1 MTLRV
6 LTTPRPHGEP
16 ADVGPDPAQAPG
28 TQPTPGRDPADPG
41 PSAGRPGAPVGW
53 VPPRRLGVQAGEAA
67 LDRAIQEVGEILLS
81 QQDPAGYWVH
91 ELEADVTITSEYL
104 LLRRWLGI
112 ADPALEAKAVR
123 HLKAIQLA
131 AGGWPIYHNGPA
143 NLSATVKAYFALKLA
158 GVPPGAPE
166 MLRARQTVLELG
178 GITKVNVFTRI
189 LLALFG
195 EFDWQGV
202 PCMPVEI
209 CLLPRWFYFNLYQI
223 SYWSRTVLV
232 PLLIIFAHRPVR
244 PVPRFARLDEL
255 YLEPREL
262 ATYSLPRDPKIF
274 AWRNVFLVVDRLLR
288 IHDRFV
294 PRSFRRPAIEVA
306 TRWLL
311 ERMQGE
317 GGLGGI
323 FPAMANSVIALTCLG
338 YPPDHP
344 AVRKALAEI
353 DALRIETADSL
364 RVQPCLSPVWDTALT
379 INALIEAGLPP
390 DHPALVRA
398 GAWLLAKQTRRSG
411 DWRLKSP
418 GTEPGGWA
426 FQFENEFYPDVDDT
440 AVVLM
445 GLRKIRVAD
454 EEAKTRAIARGL
466 NWVLAQQGSDGGW
479 GAYDKDND
487 RMVFNRIPFAD
498 HGALMDPS
506 TEDLAGRVLEAF
518 GYLGFRPDEPAAAK
532 ALAFLK
538 ARQCWDGS
546 WYGRWGG
553 NYLYGTWS
561 VLAGLASV
569 GEDREAPYVRK
580 AAAWLLTRQNP
591 DGGWGESCYSY
602 DDPRTAGMGKST
614 ASQTAWALMGL
625 LYAGEAGSPAVVRG
639 IRFLLETRA
648 PHGLWDEREFTGTGF
663 PRVFYL
669 RYHGYARYFPLWAL
683 ALYRRCLQDN
693 GARQESV
700 TRLRAADLRR

>member
-1 MTLRV
+1 V
-6 LTTPRPHGEP
+6 VE
-16 ADVGPDPAQAPG
+16 
-28 TQPTPGRDPADPG
+28 
-41 PSAGRPGAPVGW
+41 S
-53 VPPRRLGVQAGEAA
+53 
-67 LDRAIQEVGEILLS
+67 LLS
-81 QQDPAGYWVH
+81 QQDPAGYWVA
-91 ELEADVTITSEYL
+91 ELEADATITSEYL

-112 ADPALEAKAVR
+112 ADPELEAKAVR
-123 HLKAIQLA
+123 HLQGIQLA
-131 AGGWPIYHNGPA
+131 DGGWPIYHNGPA
-143 NLSATVKAYFALKLA
+143 DLSATVKAYFALKLA

-195 EFDWQGV
+195 EFDWRGV

-209 CLLPRWFYFNLYQI
+209 CLLPRWFYFNLHQI

-255 YLEPREL
+255 HLVPRDQ
-262 ATYSLPRDPKIF
+262 ATYSLPRDPEIF
-274 AWRNVFLVVDRLLR
+274 TWRNFFLVVDCLLR

-306 TRWLL
+306 TRWML

-323 FPAMANSVIALTCLG
+323 FPAMANSVIALTALG
-338 YPPDHP
+338 YPLDHP
-344 AVRKALAEI
+344 AVRKALAAI

-379 INALIEAGLPP
+379 INALVEAGIPP

-398 GAWLLAKQTRRSG
+398 GAWLLSKQTQRSG

-418 GTEPGGWA
+418 RTEPGGWA

-445 GLRKIRVAD
+445 ALRKIRLPD

-466 NWVLAQQGSDGGW
+466 NWVLALQGSDGGW
-479 GAYDKDND
+479 GAYDKDNN
-487 RMVFNRIPFAD
+487 RMIFNRIPFAD

-518 GYLGFRPDEPAAAK
+518 GYLGFRSDEPAAAK

-538 ARQCWDGS
+538 RRQCWDGS
-546 WYGRWGG
+546 WYGRWGV

-569 GEDREAPYVRK
+569 GEDREGSHVRK
-580 AAAWLLTRQNP
+580 AVAWLLTRQNP
-591 DGGWGESCYSY
+591 DGGWGESCYTY
-602 DDPRTAGMGKST
+602 GDARTAGMGKST
-614 ASQTAWALMGL
+614 ASQTAWALLGL
-625 LYAGEAGSPAVVRG
+625 LHAGEVGSPAVDRG

-648 PHGLWDEREFTGTGF
+648 PQGFWEEREFTGTGF

-683 ALYRRCLQDN
+683 ALYRRCLQDD
-693 GARQESV
+693 GARKASV
-700 TRLRAADLRR
+700 IRLRAADLHR